1 MICEGRILEKFE
13 ERNIFVDDRMQ
24 EILDAMNY
32 NRRLMIGKRDYDII
46 LSKEDSEYDFFD
58 KKDPAPMIQIYS
70 YVDIKEIFLRKSR
83 KQGLE
88 TFFRFPDMIGKE
100 LIILEIVHRYMEE
113 YPNTAFYVDNGYT
126 FRKHNIDA
134 IYNMPEQDAGWIYK
148 NPDKYKKESKH

>member
-32 NRRLMIGKRDYDII
+32 HRIVMIRKRDGSLI
-46 LSKEDSEYDFFD
+46 LSKEDNEYDFFD
-58 KKDPAPMIQIYS
+58 EEDPAPMIQIYA
-70 YVDIKEIFLRKSR
+70 YLGIKEVFTRKSR
-83 KQGLE
+83 KNELV

-126 FRKHNIDA
+126 FRKHHIDA
-134 IYNMPEQDAGWIYK
+134 IYKMPEPDAEWIYK
-148 NPDKYKKESKH
+148 SPDTYIKG

>member
-32 NRRLMIGKRDYDII
+32 HRRVTIGKRDYDII

-58 KKDPAPMIQIYS
+58 EEDPAPMIKIYA
-70 YVDIKEIFLRKSR
+70 YVDIKEVLTRKSR
-83 KQGLE
+83 KNGLV

-126 FRKHNIDA
+126 FRKHNIDT
-134 IYNMPEQDAGWIYK
+134 IYNRPGSDAEWIYRG
-148 NPDKYKKESKH
+148 PDMYKK

>member
-32 NRRLMIGKRDYDII
+32 HRRVTIGKRDYDII

-58 KKDPAPMIQIYS
+58 EKDPAPIIQIYA
-70 YVDIKEIFLRKSR
+70 YLGIKEVFTRKSR
-83 KQGLE
+83 KNELV

-126 FRKHNIDA
+126 FRKHHIDA
-134 IYNMPEQDAGWIYK
+134 IYNMPEPDAEWIYK
-148 NPDKYKKESKH
+148 SPDTYKKGWYR

>member
-1 MICEGRILEKFE
+1 MICEGRILEKFK
-13 ERNIFVDDRMQ
+13 ERNIFVDSRMQ

-32 NRRLMIGKRDYDII
+32 NRIVKIRKRDGSLI
-46 LSKEDSEYDFFD
+46 LSKEDNEE
-58 KKDPAPMIQIYS
+58 DPAPMIQIYA
-70 YVDIKEIFLRKSR
+70 YVDIKEVFTRKLRKNE
-83 KQGLE
+83 LV

-100 LIILEIVHRYMEE
+100 LIILEIVHRYMGK

-134 IYNMPEQDAGWIYK
+134 IYNMPEPDVGWIYK

>member
-13 ERNIFVDDRMQ
+13 VRSITVECRMWK
-24 EILDAMNY
+24 ILDAMNY

-58 KKDPAPMIQIYS
+58 KEDPAPMIQIYS
-70 YVDIKEIFLRKSR
+70 YVDIKETFTRKSR

-88 TFFRFPDMIGKE
+88 TFFLFPDMIGKE

-134 IYNMPEQDAGWIYK
+134 IYNRPGSDAEWIYRG
-148 NPDKYKKESKH
+148 PDMYKK